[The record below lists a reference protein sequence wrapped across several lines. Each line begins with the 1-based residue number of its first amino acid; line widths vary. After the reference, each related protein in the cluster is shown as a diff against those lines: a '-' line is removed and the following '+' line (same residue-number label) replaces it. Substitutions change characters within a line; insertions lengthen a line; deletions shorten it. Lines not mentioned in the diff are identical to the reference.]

1 MDELYSK
8 ESLMLDARGIP
19 TRECPTCASE
29 LFTIQATFDENYEV
43 ALYLLN
49 AECAMCHT
57 KLTAPTP
64 LDLVDGH

>member
-1 MDELYSK
+1 MDELYS
-8 ESLMLDARGIP
+8 EENLMLDARGIP
-19 TRECPTCASE
+19 TRECPSCASE

-49 AECAMCHT
+49 AECAICHT

-64 LDLVDGH
+64 LDLVDG